1 MNNELLKLESKEL
14 RITSMELV
22 DIINQF
28 REGEFEILKEKGLNK
43 KDKYTELR
51 HDSFMTKI
59 KKELET
65 LKTLGLGGDQ
75 NILESSYINS
85 QNKKQP
91 CYTLNR
97 DGMLQM
103 LNSESAIVRAKTI
116 NYINKLEQ
124 QLNGKA
130 NLLLSIYEG
139 GQNAILA
146 SKKLTEL
153 EVAEAIKPL
162 NDKIDKQ
169 KNEIEEKEIVI
180 SGLVDEIDVA
190 EKRQIINRVVKKAG
204 KNYQER
210 WSALYLE
217 FESKYHMD
225 IKRRMNNYNECN
237 SPKIKTKIDY
247 IDKFLNKIPQLYEM
261 CCKLFYEDVEK
272 LKQELY
278 CVRE

>member
-28 REGEFEILKEKGLNK
+28 REEEFRILKEKSLNK

-65 LKTLGLGGDQ
+65 LETLGLGGDQ

-91 CYTLNR
+91 CFSLNR

-162 NDKIDKQ
+162 NDKIDEQ
-169 KNEIEEKEIVI
+169 QNEIEEKEIVI

-247 IDKFLNKIPQLYEM
+247 IDKVLNKIPQLYEM

>member
-28 REGEFEILKEKGLNK
+28 REEEFNLLKEKGLNK
-43 KDKYTELR
+43 KDKYTELQ
-51 HDSFMTKI
+51 HKSFMEKI
-59 KKELET
+59 RKELEV
-65 LKTLGLGGDQ
+65 LKTLGLGGEQ
-75 NILESSYINS
+75 NIFQSSYINS
-85 QNKKQP
+85 QNKEQP
-91 CYTLNR
+91 CFSLNR

-162 NDKIDKQ
+162 NDKIDEQ
-169 KNEIEEKEIVI
+169 QNEIEEKEIVI

-210 WSALYLE
+210 WRALYLE

-247 IDKFLNKIPQLYEM
+247 IDKVLNKIPQLYEM

>member
-1 MNNELLKLESKEL
+1 
-14 RITSMELV
+14 
-22 DIINQF
+22 
-28 REGEFEILKEKGLNK
+28 
-43 KDKYTELR
+43 
-51 HDSFMTKI
+51 
-59 KKELET
+59 
-65 LKTLGLGGDQ
+65 
-75 NILESSYINS
+75 
-85 QNKKQP
+85 
-91 CYTLNR
+91 
-97 DGMLQM
+97 MLQM

-169 KNEIEEKEIVI
+169 QNEIEEKEIVI

-247 IDKFLNKIPQLYEM
+247 IDKVLNKIPQLYEM

>member
-14 RITSMELV
+14 RITSVELV

-28 REGEFEILKEKGLNK
+28 REEEFRILKEKGLNK
-43 KDKYTELR
+43 KDKYTELQ
-51 HDSFMTKI
+51 HKSFMTKI
-59 KKELET
+59 REELKVLE
-65 LKTLGLGGDQ
+65 TLGLGGEQ
-75 NILESSYINS
+75 NILPSSYINS
-85 QNKKQP
+85 QNKEQP
-91 CYTLNR
+91 CFSLNR

-162 NDKIDKQ
+162 NDKIDEQ
-169 KNEIEEKEIVI
+169 QNEIEEKEIVI

-247 IDKFLNKIPQLYEM
+247 IDKVLNKIPQLYEM

>member
-28 REGEFEILKEKGLNK
+28 REEEFRILKEKGLNK

-65 LKTLGLGGDQ
+65 LKTLGLCADQ
-75 NILESSYINS
+75 NILEGSYADKNG
-85 QNKKQP
+85 QKRP

-103 LNSESAIVRAKTI
+103 LNSESVIVRAKTI

-162 NDKIDKQ
+162 NDKIEEQTPFVKIAIERLDKGEKISLTDVTKSLNLKKGQ
-169 KNEIEEKEIVI
+169 ISVFLKLNGYLHKSQTEVNEKGKDMFKIYKENGFSCIGI
-180 SGLVDEIDVA
+180 LEQGIKFIQDNIDEIR
-190 EKRQIINRVVKKAG
+190 KLPCRMP
-204 KNYQER
+204 KN
-210 WSALYLE
+210 
-217 FESKYHMD
+217 K
-225 IKRRMNNYNECN
+225 
-237 SPKIKTKIDY
+237 
-247 IDKFLNKIPQLYEM
+247 
-261 CCKLFYEDVEK
+261 
-272 LKQELY
+272 
-278 CVRE
+278 